1 MAPTA
6 EGDIRHT
13 DPEAEQAIT
22 DFFRSAAERR
32 GPWEAFHRLRAVAPL
47 YYSNAR
53 GMWFASGYR
62 ENDAIL
68 RHPAAQLRL
77 AERMDAIHPDWQQHP
92 SIAKLLDYIAFVDG
106 DAHRKARLPLNP
118 AWTPRRIEGYRAAIR
133 AEAQRLVADFVA
145 AGGGSF
151 PDALAY
157 PLAEHTLNLV
167 FNFDGA
173 KLPNARELVNTMQ
186 LAFEIDVT
194 PEALRAA
201 DQASLAFKQFW
212 RDEYARIARECPDT
226 DIFAALLRDPAYSI
240 DEVAVL
246 AEALFS
252 GGFDS
257 TALTMTTGLHIL
269 LDHPA
274 EIARARADPG
284 RLANLPDELLRMT
297 ATIPMTIRVAAEDM
311 TIEGQPVRRGELMG
325 VMLGAANRDPAVFDD
340 PDRLDL
346 GRANGRHLGLSQGVH
361 ACLGRHLAR
370 IEMHELFSALIG
382 QTRHIERAGEALF
395 RDRQSVRGIEQLNLR
410 VR

>member
-1 MAPTA
+1 MPPVAKP
-6 EGDIRHT
+6 DSRRS
-13 DPEAEQAIT
+13 DPDAEQAISA
-22 DFFRSAAERR
+22 FFQSAAERH
-32 GPWEAFHRLRAVAPL
+32 GPWEAFHRLRAVTPM
-47 YYSNAR
+47 YYSPVR

-62 ENDAIL
+62 ESEAIL

-77 AERMDAIHPDWQQHP
+77 AERMDAIHPDWQEHP
-92 SIAKLLDYIAFVDG
+92 SIAKLLDYIAFIDG

-118 AWTPRRIEGYRAAIR
+118 AWTPRRIEGYRTAIR
-133 AEAQRLVADFVA
+133 AEAQRLVTDFVA

-151 PDALAY
+151 PDDLAY

-201 DQASLAFKQFW
+201 DDASVAFKQFW
-212 RDEYARIARECPDT
+212 RDEYQRIARECPET
-226 DIFAALLRDPAYSI
+226 DIFAALLRDPAYAI
-240 DEVAVL
+240 DEVATL

-257 TALTMTTGLHIL
+257 TALTMATGLHIL
-269 LDHPA
+269 LDHPD
-274 EIARARADPG
+274 EIARARDDPG
-284 RLANLPDELLRMT
+284 CLTNLPDELLRLT

-311 TIEGQPVRRGELMG
+311 TIEGHPVRRGELMG

-346 GRANGRHLGLSQGVH
+346 GRADGRHLGLSQGVH

-370 IEMHELFSALIG
+370 IEMHELFSALLG
-382 QTRHIERAGEALF
+382 QTRHIERVGDAVF
-395 RDRQSVRGIEQLNLR
+395 RDRQSVRGVEKLDIR
-410 VR
+410 VH